1 MNNFYCIASDPPAPN
16 MSVPRSPDARTNDPP
31 ANDYHDTEID
41 IDEEDIDNSAMV
53 IFEESFDADEGEKD
67 LDVNV
72 PLYEESS
79 TAEFFHSPRSRAEAI
94 AKTEAY
100 DRKDLHATHS
110 KSTAAIRDIKG
121 AMIAKQNIDRHL
133 KRDGLVSLKRLIA
146 TTHTDTKKPLLAN
159 MKALKKEKKVV
170 LSMARDMATNAV
182 NDMATNA
189 VKAWNS
195 GKTPNLTDG
204 DVH

>member
-1 MNNFYCIASDPPAPN
+1 

-110 KSTAAIRDIKG
+110 KSTATFNSKATMRSR
-121 AMIAKQNIDRHL
+121 QEIDRHA
-133 KRDGLVSLKRLIA
+133 KRDGLISEKRRTA
-146 TTHTDTKKPLLAN
+146 TEQTDTTLVAN
-159 MKALKKEKKVV
+159 MKELRRAKIESLAN
-170 LSMARDMATNAV
+170 ARDMAP
-182 NDMATNA
+182 D
-189 VKAWNS
+189 
-195 GKTPNLTDG
+195 LTED
-204 DVH
+204 DQL